1 MFSMIQV
8 NRIYLIFNPVHF
20 LVDSSEI
27 LYFKNLIVI
36 FALLSLAT
44 TYLRSNKIT
53 IFDIKMKEKIEWIN
67 TIKAL
72 CMIGVYILHTQAY
85 MGAGNGGGITH

>member
-1 MFSMIQV
+1 
-8 NRIYLIFNPVHF
+8 
-20 LVDSSEI
+20 
-27 LYFKNLIVI
+27 
-36 FALLSLAT
+36 
-44 TYLRSNKIT
+44 
-53 IFDIKMKEKIEWIN
+53 MKEKIEWIN